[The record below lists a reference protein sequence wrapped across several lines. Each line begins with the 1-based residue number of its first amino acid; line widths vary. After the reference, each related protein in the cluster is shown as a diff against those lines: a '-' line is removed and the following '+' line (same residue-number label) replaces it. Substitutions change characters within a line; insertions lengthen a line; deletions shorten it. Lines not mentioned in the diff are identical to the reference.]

1 MSDKVEKLKKEL
13 RQALIETYG
22 KETVCVRLTLNS
34 YGFYTQVEE
43 RTAESLENEGISMRN
58 INKEWIK

>member
-1 MSDKVEKLKKEL
+1 MSNKVEKLKKEL

-22 KETVCVRLTLNS
+22 KETVCIRLTLNS
-34 YGFYTQVEE
+34 YGFHTQVEE
-43 RTAESLENEGISMRN
+43 RTAESLQSEGISMRN